1 MGSPSAL
8 KEVLSASARQ
18 ISAGAAVDAAE
29 QLDLLPEVVSIDRFD
44 QEKIRANGIEER
56 RRGRPKGA
64 ENLAS
69 RQVREMVF
77 RECGI
82 PLLELARWAS
92 LTPEELA
99 LRLGCTKLE
108 AFDRKKAML
117 AELASFTQ
125 PRLAPTDDKGRAVV
139 PMVMAVDNRVVNGA
153 EASEPPWMRR
163 FRTLEGRATELENE
177 SEENQWV
184 SQVDLDKSHGDKSQ
198 EAE

>member
-18 ISAGAAVDAAE
+18 ISAGATADAAE

-64 ENLAS
+64 ENLSS
-69 RQVREMVF
+69 RQVREMIF

-82 PLLELARWAS
+82 PLLALARWAS

-99 LRLGCTKLE
+99 LRLGCSKLE
-108 AFDRKKAML
+108 AFDRWKAMNS
-117 AELASFTQ
+117 ELASFTQ
-125 PRLAPTDDKGRAVV
+125 PRLAPTDDKGQAV
-139 PMVMAVDNRVVNGA
+139 PMFVQVVNGQPVTRESGA
-153 EASEPPWMRR
+153 RPPWEYDFDGEAATISESVENQGLSDGASEK
-163 FRTLEGRATELENE
+163 
-177 SEENQWV
+177 SH
-184 SQVDLDKSHGDKSQ
+184 SDKSH